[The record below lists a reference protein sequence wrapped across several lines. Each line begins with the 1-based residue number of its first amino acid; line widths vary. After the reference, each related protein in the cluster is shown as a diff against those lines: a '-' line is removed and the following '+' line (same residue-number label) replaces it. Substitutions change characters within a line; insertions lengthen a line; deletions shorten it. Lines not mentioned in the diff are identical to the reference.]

1 MLNPPA
7 AVVEVKRKSAAVPS
21 ISFVREEG
29 QKPRTAA
36 PARKG
41 QLEGAQDWEI
51 FVDGSQQLII
61 PPYLATS
68 TMGPEMVLW
77 SNKLHAVY
85 FIELTVPL
93 EDARDEAFKRKPL

>member
-1 MLNPPA
+1 MLKPPA
-7 AVVEVKRKSAAVPS
+7 AVVEAKRKTTISDPLRTSAAVPS

-29 QKPRTAA
+29 QKPGTTA

-61 PPYLATS
+61 PPCIATS
-68 TMGPEMVLW
+68 TLGPEMVLW

-85 FIELTVPL
+85 FIELTVP
-93 EDARDEAFKRKPL
+93 